1 MDEDGLVLY
10 VHCAKEGRKLDCLR
24 RNDHVFVEIDC
35 GEKLVEAD
43 VACRYGAEYASV
55 MGRGRAVILQDV
67 EEKREA
73 LGVLMKTQTG
83 RKFEIDEKMASA
95 VTVVRID
102 VDSCTAKERTR

>member
-1 MDEDGLVLY
+1 MSSWKST
-10 VHCAKEGRKLDCLR
+10 AGRNLWR
-24 RNDHVFVEIDC
+24 RTSHAGTAPNTP
-35 GEKLVEAD
+35 ASW
-43 VACRYGAEYASV
+43 AGA
-55 MGRGRAVILQDV
+55 GAVILQDV